1 MEGGKKWHLDE
12 RLHTLYSFAWR
23 MMTLMSME
31 YGGLDS
37 VIREHSLLFG
47 PPSES
52 PSKKVIKAALAL
64 ARVVM

>member
-1 MEGGKKWHLDE
+1 MEGGKNGIWT

-52 PSKKVIKAALAL
+52 PSKKVIKAALA
-64 ARVVM
+64 RVAM

>member
-1 MEGGKKWHLDE
+1 MAALEDAWSSSKRRTTL
-12 RLHTLYSFAWR
+12 LHGAAR

-52 PSKKVIKAALAL
+52 PSKKVIKAALA
-64 ARVVM
+64 RVAM

>member
-1 MEGGKKWHLDE
+1 MAFG
-12 RLHTLYSFAWR
+12 RTLYSFAWR

-64 ARVVM
+64 ARVAM

>member
-52 PSKKVIKAALAL
+52 PSKKVIKAALA
-64 ARVVM
+64 RVAM